1 MKRVLIVD
9 DEKLFLASLTEGLSA
24 YADEFVVVTAD
35 NGEQAIEVFKSQP
48 IDMVVTD
55 LKMPV
60 MDGLQ
65 LLAYLMGNNPTIP
78 VILMTAFSTPDTVD
92 QIAKFDIFGYMEK
105 PIDYQALAAKIR
117 SGLEQTASGHIQ
129 GITLFGFLQLLQIE
143 RKTCSLEIKSGEK
156 IGILYFSAGELF
168 NATFDNLEGEEAA
181 YQILSWEN
189 TEIRINN
196 AVRKEKRL
204 IQMPLSNLLMNA
216 AQMKDE
222 NSLDDIKIEQEYSDN
237 AAVSMPLS
245 QVRNSSQVDEPGKLK
260 NPVEELVSEWIDRF
274 STTGSIYE
282 KELDMANV
290 NATLDDLMKIDGA
303 MAAAVVDAKSG
314 MALGTI
320 GSGINLE
327 VAAAGNS
334 EVIRAKEKV
343 MNNLGLRDKIEDI
356 LISLGQ
362 QYHLIRPL
370 ATTNNLF
377 IYLVLN
383 REKSNLAMARHKLTE
398 SEKDME
404 V

>member
-24 YADEFVVVTAD
+24 YADEFVVVTAN

-92 QIAKFDIFGYMEK
+92 QIAEFDIFGYMEK

-143 RKTCSLEIKSGEK
+143 RKTCSLEVTSGEK
-156 IGILYFSAGELF
+156 VGVLYFSAGELF
-168 NATFDNLEGEEAA
+168 NATFDKMEGEDAA
-181 YQILSWEN
+181 YHILSWEN

-222 NSLDDIKIEQEYSDN
+222 DSLDDINIGQEYSEVT
-237 AAVSMPLS
+237 ASSMPLS
-245 QVRNSSQVDEPGKLK
+245 QDRNSSQSDESGKLRI
-260 NPVEELVSEWIDRF
+260 PVEESDSDWIDNLN
-274 STTGSIYE
+274 STGAIHE
-282 KELDMANV
+282 KEFDMANV
-290 NATLDDLMKIDGA
+290 NTTLDDLMKIDGA

-320 GSGINLE
+320 GTGINLE

-343 MNNLGLRDKIEDI
+343 MTNLGLRDKIEDI

-398 SEKDME
+398 SEKDLE

>member
-9 DEKLFLASLTEGLSA
+9 DEKLFLASLTEGLSD
-24 YADEFVVVTAD
+24 YADEFVVVTAN
-35 NGEQAIEVFKSQP
+35 NGKQAIEVLKSQS
-48 IDMVVTD
+48 IDMIVTD

-65 LLAYLMGNNPTIP
+65 LLAHLMGNYPTIP
-78 VILMTAFSTPDTVD
+78 VILMTAFSTPDTED
-92 QIAKFDIFGYMEK
+92 QIAEFDIFGFMEK

-143 RKTCSLEIKSGEK
+143 RKTCSLEVKSGEK
-156 IGILYFSAGELF
+156 IGVLYFSAGELF
-168 NATFDNLEGEEAA
+168 NATFNQMEGEEAA
-181 YQILSWEN
+181 YKILSWEN
-189 TEIRINN
+189 TEIHINN
-196 AVRKEKRL
+196 AVKKEKKR
-204 IQMPLSNLLMNA
+204 IEIPLNNLLMNA
-216 AQMKDE
+216 VQQKDE
-222 NSLDDIKIEQEYSDN
+222 DSLDGTKIAQDDN
-237 AAVSMPLS
+237 EFPIPVMPLNQDQHS
-245 QVRNSSQVDEPGKLK
+245 FQDDEVW
-260 NPVEELVSEWIDRF
+260 NPKTEIEGLSADWIDNLNL
-274 STTGSIYE
+274 TATIE
-282 KELDMANV
+282 EINMANV
-290 NATLDDLMKIDGA
+290 NATLDGLMKIDGA
-303 MAAAVVDAKSG
+303 LAAAVVDAKSG

-320 GSGINLE
+320 GSGVNLE

-362 QYHLIRPL
+362 QYHLLRPL
-370 ATTNNLF
+370 ATTQNLF

-383 REKSNLAMARHKLTE
+383 REKSNLAMARHKLNE
-398 SEKDME
+398 SERDLE